1 MKLKLKRIPGQAQQ
15 RVGRRKWYIQGHL
28 SQGIELMIRAE
39 VMEKIFVSQPIESLQ
54 EVLLS
59 EENRGLQVQ
68 VNLFAQNS

>member
-1 MKLKLKRIPGQAQQ
+1 MKLKLKRIPGQTQQ
-15 RVGRRKWYIQGHL
+15 RVGRRKRYIQGHL
-28 SQGIELMIRAE
+28 PQGIELMIRAE